1 MHSKP
6 NCPGCGS
13 QGCAEQPNRFGGA
26 RLFQCETCA
35 LQFWDL
41 RDALPDRSW
50 YDQAVDYEP
59 RYWRL
64 FSSLRDYLQ
73 WNHFEVLRSLP
84 AEPLSI
90 LDVGCGLG
98 GFVAACQR
106 AGHDAY
112 GLDWSERAIAAG
124 RAYFNANNLFNGTL
138 EEFVR
143 SSTRKKWDVVTLFEV
158 LEHLE
163 EPRPFISQI
172 RELLRPGGR
181 LMMSVP
187 NRDRRPNLHDSM
199 DYPPYHLTWWNTN
212 ALRAFLDN
220 NGFQTVT
227 VSGSPAWFSIA
238 AHLHLRTRN
247 LPMVSSAKRR
257 LAERAA
263 NSPKS
268 WIMAPL
274 YIRALARAKQA
285 SIAGAALALSPIL
298 GPFTK
303 PARLLAVA
311 VRQ

>member
-1 MHSKP
+1 MNSKP
-6 NCPGCGS
+6 SCPGCGS
-13 QGCAEQPNRFGGA
+13 QESVEQPNRSGGA
-26 RLFQCETCA
+26 PLFHCGICA

-50 YDQAVDYEP
+50 YDHADGYES

-64 FSSLRDYLQ
+64 YSSLKDYLQ
-73 WNHFEVLRSLP
+73 WNHLEALRSLP
-84 AEPLSI
+84 SEPQSI

-98 GFVAACQR
+98 AFVVACQR

-124 RAYFNANNLFNGTL
+124 RAYFNASNLFSGTL

-143 SSTRKKWDVVTLFEV
+143 ASTKKRWDVVTLFEV
-158 LEHLE
+158 LEHIE
-163 EPRPFISQI
+163 EPRPFISRI
-172 RELLRPGGR
+172 RELLQPGGR

-187 NRDRRPNLHDSM
+187 NRDRRPNFHDSL
-199 DYPPYHLTWWNTN
+199 DYPPYHLTWWNTK
-212 ALRAFLDN
+212 ALRTFLDN

-238 AHLHLRTRN
+238 AHLHLKMRN
-247 LPMVSSAKRR
+247 LRMISSAKRR
-257 LAERAA
+257 LAERTAR
-263 NSPKS
+263 SPKS

-274 YIRALARAKQA
+274 YLRALARAKQT
-285 SIAGAALALSPIL
+285 SIEGAALALSPIL
-298 GPFTK
+298 GPFTR